1 MVATKESE
9 TMSQTGVSEG
19 EDAKVKTPYSIYASD
34 NPGAMI
40 ISVVLKG
47 ENYNE
52 WSSEMTNALRTKRK
66 LGLIE

>member
-1 MVATKESE
+1 MVATEGPE

-19 EDAKVKTPYSIYASD
+19 KYAEVKTPYSLYASE
-34 NPGAMI
+34 NLGAMI
-40 ISVVLKG
+40 TSVVLKG